1 MKKIEAIIRPSKL
14 DLLIDRLE
22 GIGITGMNICE
33 VKGYGT
39 QKGHSETYRGVTY
52 HIRLRNK
59 LKMELIVSDEK
70 EDEVINVITE
80 SVHTGD
86 VGDGKIFISN
96 VEDTIRIR
104 TGERGDKAL

>member
-14 DLLIDRLE
+14 DILIDRLE
-22 GIGITGMNICE
+22 SIGITGLNICE

-59 LKMELIVSDEK
+59 LKLELVVSDEK
-70 EDEVINVITE
+70 EDEVIGVITE
-80 SVHTGD
+80 SAYTGD

-104 TGERGDKAL
+104 TGERGNKAL